1 MIINEIKTLF
11 SGIIPK
17 KTVGSEEI
25 SFPRIKA
32 VEKSNVTDAR
42 LNIMRRKILFLFCE
56 KTFLYF
62 KIHSENFFVKKMF
75 DNTFKFI
82 DRLRFKYFF

>member
-1 MIINEIKTLF
+1 MIINEIKILF
-11 SGIIPK
+11 NGIIPK
-17 KTVGSEEI
+17 KILGSEEI

-32 VEKSNVTDAR
+32 VEKSNITDAR
-42 LNIMRRKILFLFCE
+42 LNIMRRRILFLFCE

-62 KIHSENFFVKKMF
+62 KIHSENFFVKKMS

-82 DRLRFKYFF
+82 NLLKFK